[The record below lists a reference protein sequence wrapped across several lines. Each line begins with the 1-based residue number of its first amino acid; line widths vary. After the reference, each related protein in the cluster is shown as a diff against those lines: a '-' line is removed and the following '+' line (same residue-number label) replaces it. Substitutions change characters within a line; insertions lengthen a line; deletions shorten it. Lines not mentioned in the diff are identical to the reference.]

1 MGSFI
6 TWHLCQKRW
15 SQCKQAAPRTYNIVL
30 GSILIWYEQFL
41 QYVIQGSTHSNDLFN
56 KISEAVFDSQWGAEN
71 VLGPSNLLRL
81 SVRLNLTF
89 DRNLHRAKKSFL
101 SLFFLLKNI
110 LFHFLIR
117 RELQFPNR
125 VFLAWVGSRFATQIS
140 WSLISWNLKS
150 FHRRLSHSLIIF
162 SVNVD
167 SDQLPFNVLFS
178 QQQLSPILR
187 PIH

>member
-1 MGSFI
+1 MRPPISAVSSMR
-6 TWHLCQKRW
+6 H
-15 SQCKQAAPRTYNIVL
+15 
-30 GSILIWYEQFL
+30 
-41 QYVIQGSTHSNDLFN
+41 STHSNDLFSA
-56 KISEAVFDSQWGAEN
+56 ISEAVFDSQWGPKN

-81 SVRLNLTF
+81 WIRLNLTF

-101 SLFFLLKNI
+101 SFFLLKNI
-110 LFHFLIR
+110 LIHFLIR
-117 RELQFPNR
+117 TELQFPNR
-125 VFLAWVGSRFATQIS
+125 VFSASVGSRFATQIS

-150 FHRRLSHSLIIF
+150 FNWRLSHSLIIF

>member
-1 MGSFI
+1 MTSVSKKVESMRSQR
-6 TWHLCQKRW
+6 HLLQ
-15 SQCKQAAPRTYNIVL
+15 RTRFSRVHH
-30 GSILIWYEQFL
+30 
-41 QYVIQGSTHSNDLFN
+41 STQSNNLRN

-101 SLFFLLKNI
+101 SFFLLKNI
-110 LFHFLIR
+110 LIHFLIR
-117 RELQFPNR
+117 TELQFPNR
-125 VFLAWVGSRFATQIS
+125 VFSAWVGSRFATQIS

-150 FHRRLSHSLIIF
+150 FHWRLSHSLIIF

-167 SDQLPFNVLFS
+167 SDQLLFNVLFS
-178 QQQLSPILR
+178 QQLQLSPILR